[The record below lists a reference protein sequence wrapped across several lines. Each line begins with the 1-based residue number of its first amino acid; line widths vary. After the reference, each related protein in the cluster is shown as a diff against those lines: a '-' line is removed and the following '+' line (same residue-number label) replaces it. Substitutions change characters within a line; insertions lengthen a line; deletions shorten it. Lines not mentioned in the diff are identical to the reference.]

1 MTERTKKT
9 ADQAGTLRVLSGN
22 HIEPPAELTSRK
34 RPTRVI
40 SVTSGKGGVGKTAF
54 VVNAAIS
61 LARLGKKVLIID
73 ADLGL
78 ANVDVVL
85 GLTPRFNLN
94 HFFAGEQDLRDILI
108 IGTAGIQILPAGS
121 GVEKFTLLDSA
132 QKIHFIEEL
141 DALHDEF
148 DVVLIDTES
157 GISDNVIYF
166 NLAAQDIIII
176 TTPEPTAITDA
187 YALMK
192 LLSTRYHEKKFS
204 LIINLVRDDDE
215 ALDVYRKLTMVSN
228 RYLNISIN
236 FLGSIP
242 FDRRMYA
249 SIRSQKAMVE
259 LHPDNKTSNAFG
271 KLAAALVSEYPPVT
285 PKGSL
290 QFFWKNLMSF
300 RGSG

>member
-1 MTERTKKT
+1 MIELTKKT
-9 ADQAGTLRVLSGN
+9 ADQASTLRGLNENYV
-22 HIEPPAELTSRK
+22 EPLEELTTR
-34 RPTRVI
+34 RLPTRVI

-61 LARLGKKVLIID
+61 LARSGKKVLIID

-78 ANVDVVL
+78 ANVDVAL

-94 HFFAGEQDLRDILI
+94 HFFAGEQDLLNILVN
-108 IGTAGIQILPAGS
+108 GPDGVRILPAGS
-121 GVEKFTLLDSA
+121 GVKKFTLLDSA
-132 QKIHFIEEL
+132 QKIRFIEEL
-141 DALHDEF
+141 DALHEEF

-166 NLAAQDIIII
+166 NIAAQDIMII

-187 YALMK
+187 YAMMK
-192 LLSTRYHEKKFS
+192 LLSTKYHERNFS

-228 RYLNISIN
+228 RYLDISIN

-242 FDRRMYA
+242 FDRRMYS

-259 LHPDNKTSNAFG
+259 LHPDNKTSNAFE
-271 KLAAALVSEYPPVT
+271 KLAASLVSESAHVT

-290 QFFWKNLMSF
+290 QFFWKNFMSF
-300 RGSG
+300 GGCG